1 MKLRGQDNLENGIEY
16 IVLPNDIYNY
26 LSAIICDKDD
36 LSGGVVA
43 PVSESL
49 VHQVQDGAFCL
60 FRDKSYSYQASST
73 SSSYAYIRT
82 LTAMT

>member
-16 IVLPNDIYNY
+16 IVLLNDIYDY

-43 PVSESL
+43 PHLRIIGSPSPGWDILSL
-49 VHQVQDGAFCL
+49 SG
-60 FRDKSYSYQASST
+60 
-73 SSSYAYIRT
+73 
-82 LTAMT
+82 